1 MTTCRLQP
9 DSVEFLINLSEVL
22 ELEENRDEAI
32 VTYRTAIRVRP
43 DSADSHN
50 DLAWV
55 MIKTPYCS
63 AQERSEALAH
73 ARQAVAVSPTAG
85 GLINTL
91 ALAEYRVGHWAETIV
106 AVDRSIALTKGTE
119 VTN

>member
-9 DSVEFLINLSEVL
+9 DSVEFLINLGEVL
-22 ELEENRDEAI
+22 ELEEKRDEAI

-43 DSADSHN
+43 DSADSHI

-63 AQERSEALAH
+63 AQERIEALAH
-73 ARQAVAVSPTAG
+73 ARQAVA
-85 GLINTL
+85 
-91 ALAEYRVGHWAETIV
+91 
-106 AVDRSIALTKGTE
+106 LTPWRADS
-119 VTN
+119 